1 MRERR
6 GWRLFYLGRA
16 IANCFSFAM
25 QQCHT
30 HPKVKDGPK
39 RRRETSSTL
48 RARTAS
54 VAPTFGSA
62 TATSSSLT
70 VRQSPVETISSIE
83 SASNSTESCKTD
95 ERKSSVSTA
104 PQLSQTPLST
114 PQMSAIS
121 TLPNGLGQQALEQH
135 QKNYHDA
142 STTFHSENSLS
153 GLPSDAD
160 GIKMINPFE
169 SFTVVI

>member
-1 MRERR
+1 
-6 GWRLFYLGRA
+6 
-16 IANCFSFAM
+16 M

-39 RRRETSSTL
+39 RRRETSNSI
-48 RARTAS
+48 RARATS
-54 VAPTFGSA
+54 VAPAFGSA
-62 TATSSSLT
+62 TATSSLP

-83 SASNSTESCKTD
+83 SASNSTESCKND
-95 ERKSSVSTA
+95 ERKSSISTV

-114 PQMSAIS
+114 PQMNTTSS
-121 TLPNGLGQQALEQH
+121 LPNGLGQQPLEQH
-135 QKNYHDA
+135 QKVYHDA
-142 STTFHSENSLS
+142 STTFHSENSLT
-153 GLPSDAD
+153 GLSSDTTD

>member
-1 MRERR
+1 
-6 GWRLFYLGRA
+6 
-16 IANCFSFAM
+16 M

-39 RRRETSSTL
+39 RRRETSSSL
-48 RARTAS
+48 RARATS
-54 VAPTFGSA
+54 VAPTFASA
-62 TATSSSLT
+62 TATSSMP

-83 SASNSTESCKTD
+83 SASSSTESGKSD

-104 PQLSQTPLST
+104 PLLSQTPLST
-114 PQMSAIS
+114 PQMTTIS
-121 TLPNGLGQQALEQH
+121 SLPNGLGQQQLEQH
-135 QKNYHDA
+135 QKIYHETP
-142 STTFHSENSLS
+142 TTFHSENSLPGLS
-153 GLPSDAD
+153 GDTD

>member
-1 MRERR
+1 
-6 GWRLFYLGRA
+6 
-16 IANCFSFAM
+16 M

-39 RRRETSSTL
+39 RRRETSSSL

-54 VAPTFGSA
+54 VAPAFGST
-62 TATSSSLT
+62 TATSSLSLP

-83 SASNSTESCKTD
+83 SVSNSTESVKTD
-95 ERKSSVSTA
+95 DRKSSVSTA

-114 PQMSAIS
+114 PQMNAIS
-121 TLPNGLGQQALEQH
+121 SLPNGLCHQPLEQH

-142 STTFHSENSLS
+142 TTTFHSENSLTS
-153 GLPSDAD
+153 LSNDTD

-169 SFTVVI
+169 SFAVVI